1 MPQLVTRVNEELL
14 AEIDRLIEE
23 GVFQSRSAAVRQGL
37 ELLIRTHR
45 RPSIG
50 KQISGG
56 YRRTPPD
63 EDLDTWAEA
72 AGRAMIEA
80 EPWPSGGHRL

>member
-63 EDLDTWAEA
+63 EDLDTWAET